1 MRPIGEVVER
11 GVSPVSVLLSYDAGH
26 RLEQKRQSGS
36 PEMVICARRRKY
48 AVDAVVAVAIHVAQ
62 DQVQNLRRKIG
73 DGGGRGPG
81 TSNRRRSR
89 SLSEH
94 RFKLE
99 HAAEVVKL
107 VYETKMRGESHLP

>member
-1 MRPIGEVVER
+1 M
-11 GVSPVSVLLSYDAGH
+11 SVLLSYDAGH

-73 DGGGRGPG
+73 DGGGRGTGNEQQAQKQKP
-81 TSNRRRSR
+81 
-89 SLSEH
+89 
-94 RFKLE
+94 
-99 HAAEVVKL
+99 V
-107 VYETKMRGESHLP
+107 